1 MNPLRQCRATLL
13 AGILVGLPLAAQ
25 ADDRL
30 DHERQYE
37 ACIALTYRNAGEAL
51 ESARVWQAR
60 GGGAAARHC
69 AAMALLEAGRH
80 AQAATELEELAADLP
95 PDGSPRAE
103 EVLAQAANIWLLG
116 GQPEPAL
123 SAIDAALAGSPGQP
137 GLLVDRARILAELG
151 QYERALDDLD
161 TAVGEAPEDDD
172 LAAFRAAALRRLGRL
187 DEALEEARRAVA
199 LNPENPSAWLEQ
211 ALARLQTG
219 DREGARADLRTTAGR
234 FAGTPAG
241 DSASRQLHELGAR

>member
-1 MNPLRQCRATLL
+1 MHALLQCRPVLL
-13 AGILVGLPLAAQ
+13 TALLCLAPPVLG
-25 ADDRL
+25 ADRRI

-37 ACIALTYRNAGEAL
+37 ACIALTHRNAGEAL

-80 AQAATELEELAADLP
+80 AQAASELEALAAALP
-95 PDGSPRAE
+95 PDGAPTAE

-123 SAIDAALAGSPGQP
+123 AAIDAALAGSPGQP

-151 QYERALDDLD
+151 NYEGALDDLD
-161 TAVGEAPEDDD
+161 AAVGEAPEDDD
-172 LAAFRAAALRRLGRL
+172 LAAFRAAALRRLGRF
-187 DEALEEARRAVA
+187 DAALEEAMRAVS
-199 LNPENPSAWLEQ
+199 LNPQNPSAWLEQ
-211 ALARLQTG
+211 GLARLQSG
-219 DREGARADLRTTAGR
+219 DREGARADLRITASR
-234 FAGTPAG
+234 FPGTPAG
-241 DSASRQLHELGAR
+241 DSASRQLQALGD